1 MITLILSLITA
12 IIGAIAGAYFGTL
25 FRERQDEKNN
35 KKIRDIAIKALN
47 IIRGY
52 AKDKKP
58 FSAANNEFNSKINIA
73 EKRAI
78 LVALHKLGIPIL
90 ANEKDIF
97 DIKDIKLGDRIIDAV
112 EIDDA
117 IIQIDK
123 GHCDK
128 LFFIEVDSYF
138 SSNIRVEILRNI
150 AKRYVNEVLCRSTIN
165 ISEGKITYPKDWF
178 SKFTY
183 GEKINIGVFREVI
196 CTSEYFAENGTVIK
210 EKVQEI
216 CSEIDLGIW
225 DNYLMWDYNA
235 YTSVVTQNKV
245 NDALIKQLASSDAQ
259 NGSNKPLHENVR

>member
-1 MITLILSLITA
+1 MITLIFSLITA

-25 FRERQDEKNN
+25 FREQQDEKNN
-35 KKIRDIAIKALN
+35 RKVRDIAIKALK
-47 IIRGY
+47 IIKGY

-58 FSAANNEFNSKINIA
+58 FAAANNEFNSKINIA
-73 EKRAI
+73 EKRTI

-97 DIKDIKLGDRIIDAV
+97 DIKDIKFGDRVIDAV
-112 EIDDA
+112 EIEDA
-117 IIQIDK
+117 IIQIK
-123 GHCDK
+123 NGHCDK

-138 SSNIRVEILRNI
+138 SSNIRVEILRSI
-150 AKRYVNEVLCRSTIN
+150 AKRYVNEVLCKSSIN
-165 ISEGKITYPKDWF
+165 INEGKITFPKDWYN
-178 SKFTY
+178 KFTY
-183 GEKINIGVFREVI
+183 GEKINTGVFREII
-196 CTSEYFAENGTVIK
+196 CTSEYFDENGVIIK

-245 NDALIKQLASSDAQ
+245 NDALIKQFAFSEAQ
-259 NGSNKPLHENVR
+259 YLSNK

>member
-1 MITLILSLITA
+1 MTTLILSLITA

-117 IIQIDK
+117 INQIDK

-183 GEKINIGVFREVI
+183 GEKIKAII
-196 CTSEYFAENGTVIK
+196 
-210 EKVQEI
+210 
-216 CSEIDLGIW
+216 
-225 DNYLMWDYNA
+225 
-235 YTSVVTQNKV
+235 
-245 NDALIKQLASSDAQ
+245 
-259 NGSNKPLHENVR
+259 